1 MVYSGSTWGAPE
13 RSPLRFFHSASWDR
27 GGVQQHDI
35 QQVRRQAGSEDA
47 ALEALL
53 NEHGDAAGVVDVGM
67 GHKDNV
73 NGTGREGELGVG
85 HLVPSLLPAAVP

>member
-1 MVYSGSTWGAPE
+1 MGCAGALALAVF
-13 RSPLRFFHSASWDR
+13 PLGVLLLDM

-53 NEHGDAAGVVDVGM
+53 DEHGDTAGVVNVSM
-67 GHKDNV
+67 GHQDNV
-73 NGTGREGELGVG
+73 NGIGREGELGVG
-85 HLVPSLLPAAVP
+85 HLVPSLLQAAVH